1 MRAAICVRALALLGI
16 VVAGCSPTMRS
27 PAEQTVELWFWAGPG
42 ARNDNRVMNV
52 SVHCCCSGEI
62 AVARVWELPLPQAT
76 GPLEPELVVELT
88 EDGDVLRRWPIPVD
102 LIVAGVGK
110 EQILVSLAP
119 MLGTSSDRAI
129 LVSPRGAVALTRV
142 PPRLPEPVPFMCP
155 LIRDFGESAYLR
167 CFQFRDLSSGE
178 VRRLAFQG
186 PCT

>member
-1 MRAAICVRALALLGI
+1 MYLFT
-16 VVAGCSPTMRS
+16 VAV
-27 PAEQTVELWFWAGPG
+27 AV
-42 ARNDNRVMNV
+42 
-52 SVHCCCSGEI
+52 I
-62 AVARVWELPLPQAT
+62 AVARVSELPLPVAE
-76 GPLEPELVVELT
+76 GPLEPEVVELT
-88 EDGDVLRRWPIPVD
+88 EAGDVLRRWPIPVD
-102 LIVAGVGK
+102 LIVAGVEK
-110 EQILVSLAP
+110 EQILVALAP

>member
-1 MRAAICVRALALLGI
+1 MYLFT
-16 VVAGCSPTMRS
+16 VAV
-27 PAEQTVELWFWAGPG
+27 AV
-42 ARNDNRVMNV
+42 
-52 SVHCCCSGEI
+52 I
-62 AVARVWELPLPQAT
+62 AVARVSELPLPVAE
-76 GPLEPELVVELT
+76 GPLEPEVVELT
-88 EDGDVLRRWPIPVD
+88 EAGDVLRRWPIPVD

-119 MLGTSSDRAI
+119 MLGTSSDCAI

>member
-1 MRAAICVRALALLGI
+1 MRRPV
-16 VVAGCSPTMRS
+16 
-27 PAEQTVELWFWAGPG
+27 EQTVELRFWAGPG
-42 ARNDNRVMNV
+42 ARDDHRVVNV

-62 AVARVWELPLPQAT
+62 AVARVSELPLPLAE
-76 GPLEPELVVELT
+76 GPLEPEVVELT
-88 EDGDVLRRWPIPVD
+88 EAGDVLRRWPIPVD

-178 VRRLAFQG
+178 VPGTVHVNRRTSTPMAELPVG
-186 PCT
+186 LLG